1 MHSAMFL
8 MPTVVPLFPSPV
20 LPELPL
26 VGALRQRPALSVVSK
41 PGTSSLF
48 LIVSTLP
55 RPREDRHV
63 KNERCHLGGGFEKVH
78 CVTSVDMDLTG
89 KEQRKEKIKPVFS
102 SNDILLIIY
111 QNKSPY
117 LPFADLRCLFVQRVT
132 DTD

>member
-1 MHSAMFL
+1 M
-8 MPTVVPLFPSPV
+8 
-20 LPELPL
+20 
-26 VGALRQRPALSVVSK
+26 
-41 PGTSSLF
+41 
-48 LIVSTLP
+48 
-55 RPREDRHV
+55 
-63 KNERCHLGGGFEKVH
+63 GGRLEKVH

-117 LPFADLRCLFVQRVT
+117 LPLADLRCLFVQMVM